1 MELNGKIYGIP
12 VEGTELLRH
21 GNAPRRSKA
30 DRNQMAW
37 YECTRCGEF
46 KSIRAQSVRPG
57 TTVTCGCKSRK
68 QFIEHFEQRAANLP
82 TATQRRIFELA
93 RHRSPRKR
101 LNAWELANKFK
112 LTKYIID
119 FVIAARCAALRAIAK
134 VGNVVMNALSRR
146 EFDWVQRFQLYRE
159 GRAYS
164 AERDNFL
171 ASLHWRDREAYLA
184 AERKSLAES
193 AGVDIHPLL
202 QGPEVDVEWDWHALP
217 LSEWNATRR

>member
-1 MELNGKIYGIP
+1 
-12 VEGTELLRH
+12 
-21 GNAPRRSKA
+21 
-30 DRNQMAW
+30 MAW

-57 TTVTCGCKSRK
+57 TTVTCGCSRK
-68 QFIEHFEQRAANLP
+68 QFIEAFQQRAANLP

-93 RHRSPRKR
+93 RHRSPRK
-101 LNAWELANKFK
+101 LSPIEVANKFK

-146 EFDWVQRFQLYRE
+146 ELDWVQRFQLYRE
-159 GRAYS
+159 GRHS

-171 ASLHWRDREAYLA
+171 ASLHWRIVRLIWLPSASRWPSQRVLTFTPCCKARRRMSSGAGTRSALRMECDPAVNEMGCRFGQCGPVAGFRCAGGA
-184 AERKSLAES
+184 A
-193 AGVDIHPLL
+193 
-202 QGPEVDVEWDWHALP
+202 
-217 LSEWNATRR
+217 